1 MSETFKIRPATPDDA
16 AVILELI
23 RELADFEKLL
33 HEVDGSEE
41 KIRATLFG
49 AKPAAEVLIAELIDT
64 SAGVGPGSMSAGSSA
79 KPKAAGYALFFTNY
93 STFRTAPGIYLE
105 DLYVRPQFRSH
116 GIGKKMLA
124 CLAKIAVERGCARL
138 DWSVLDWNN
147 KAWDFYASLGAIPMK
162 GWTTHRLTGDALVGL
177 AGDFPEKAD
186 KKK

>member
-1 MSETFKIRPATPDDA
+1 MNETLKIRPATANDA
-16 AVILELI
+16 ALILELI

-49 AKPAAEVLIAELIDT
+49 AKPTAEVLIAELHDD
-64 SAGVGPGSMSAGSSA
+64 GGA
-79 KPKAAGYALFFTNY
+79 KPPKSAGYALFFTNY
-93 STFRTAPGIYLE
+93 STFKTAPGIYLE

-124 CLAKIAVERGCARL
+124 RLAKIAIERGCARL
-138 DWSVLDWNN
+138 DWQVLDWNT
-147 KAWDFYASLGAIPMK
+147 KAWDFYRSLGAISMK
-162 GWTTHRLTGDALVGL
+162 GWTTHRLTGDALGSL
-177 AGDFPEKAD
+177 AGDCFEKVE